1 MRFESHSD
9 GDDDERENGIMRVV
23 KLHWSTFHKAT
34 GLDAPVVI
42 MLLKTNEFISAI
54 FVYRTTG
61 GGGGMGGKVED
72 ADSGLDS
79 LQEEVFCPRL
89 FSSYKLFS

>member
-1 MRFESHSD
+1 MRFESHGD
-9 GDDDERENGIMRVV
+9 DDDERENGIMRVV

-61 GGGGMGGKVED
+61 GGGGGIGGKVED

-79 LQEEVFCPRL
+79 LQEEVFCPHL
-89 FSSYKLFS
+89 FSSWFS

>member
-1 MRFESHSD
+1 MRFESHGD
-9 GDDDERENGIMRVV
+9 DDDDERENGIMRVV
-23 KLHWSTFHKAT
+23 NQHWSTFHKT
-34 GLDAPVVI
+34 SG
-42 MLLKTNEFISAI
+42 LKTNEFISAI

-61 GGGGMGGKVED
+61 GGGGGKVED

-79 LQEEVFCPRL
+79 LQEEVFCPHL